1 MHRLAGFCFFMESR
15 GDFMERENPSPQPGN
30 ANEWS
35 VRAET
40 YDWLEAV
47 VFSIAVVVMIFTFF
61 FRIVGVQGPSME
73 NTLQNGDRVII
84 SILDYHPKT
93 GDIVVLNTPAV
104 PTSPIIKRII
114 AVGGQTVNI
123 NYQTGAVYVDGKLR
137 QEKYI
142 RETTTFEG
150 EDPVPMPVK
159 VPKGSVFVMGD
170 NRNNSFDS
178 RSSAIGNVDMR
189 NIMGHAVLRIFPT
202 RSAGVLK

>member
-1 MHRLAGFCFFMESR
+1 
-15 GDFMERENPSPQPGN
+15 MERENPSPQPEH

-35 VRAET
+35 IRAET

-84 SILDYHPKT
+84 SILGYHPKA

-114 AVGGQTVNI
+114 AVGGQRVNI

-159 VPKGSVFVMGD
+159 VPKGFVFVMGD